1 MGSYLVVFFLAAAA
15 VVLALPPLMRIAHR
29 VGALDN
35 TRQPPMPRI
44 GGWGLAFGVTAALLL
59 VGVVFEP
66 AGLTLAGEKHSFVA
80 VAGGAIAILLLGT
93 VDDIRPLAAAPK
105 FLLQILIAAGVYAL
119 GVRVQAV
126 SFPFGSLHLIGVVS
140 LAVTILWL
148 VGLSNAF
155 NLLDGADGVAAGSAF
170 FSATAVFI
178 MSVALGHPA
187 IGLVAAALAGAL
199 LGFLPFNFPPA
210 RAFLGDAGSLLTGF
224 LLAAL
229 GVQGST
235 KGPTLVAIAVPLLAF
250 AVPVFDTTTSFLRRI
265 VRGESPFAGDHD
277 HLHHRLIRAGLSPR
291 QVLAVVYG
299 TSAVFALVSMLF
311 INPGVRSYAV
321 VLVVV
326 GTAVW
331 LVVRFLRLHELN
343 ELARVAKHGLLKPRS
358 IAVNV
363 QLRRAAETLEGA
375 HTLEELRNALAT
387 LLSRSEFDEV
397 LLRVAPA
404 SDRRGTTSTWRLS
417 DGGFVAETIRRR
429 IDEWEVICPFQ
440 GNGWNGELRLRR
452 RFGRPSLLL
461 DLNLLL
467 EVVQPALAHAA
478 GQIDSVATSSN

>member
-1 MGSYLVVFFLAAAA
+1 VGSYLVVFFLAAGAA
-15 VVLALPPLMRIAHR
+15 VLALSPLIRVARR
-29 VGALDN
+29 VGSVDN
-35 TRQPPMPRI
+35 TRDPPIPRI
-44 GGWGLAFGVTAALLL
+44 GGWGIAFGVAAALAL
-59 VGVVFEP
+59 VAFVFAP
-66 AGLTLAGEKHSFVA
+66 AGLTLESNRQSFTAIGAGA
-80 VAGGAIAILLLGT
+80 AAILLLGT
-93 VDDIRPLAAAPK
+93 IDDIRPLPAAPK
-105 FLLQILIAAGVYAL
+105 FLLQVLIAAGVYAL
-119 GVRVQAV
+119 GVQVHAL
-126 SFPFGSLHLIGVVS
+126 SFPFGSLQLSGITSLGV
-140 LAVTILWL
+140 TTLWL

-210 RAFLGDAGSLLTGF
+210 RAFMGDAGSLLTGF

-250 AVPVFDTTTSFLRRI
+250 ALPVFDTTTAFLRRI
-265 VRGESPFAGDHD
+265 IRGDSPFAGDQD
-277 HLHHRLIRAGLSPR
+277 HFHHKLKRAGLSPR

-299 TSAVFALVSMLF
+299 TSAVFALLSMLF

-321 VLVVV
+321 VLVVL

-343 ELARVAKHGLLKPRS
+343 ELARVAKHGFLKPRS

-363 QLRRAAETLEGA
+363 QLRRAAERLEA
-375 HTLEELRNALAT
+375 ARSLEDLRGALA
-387 LLSRSEFDEV
+387 LLLTRSEFDEV
-397 LLRVAPA
+397 LLRVAPVT
-404 SDRRGTTSTWRLS
+404 DRRGMSSTWRLQ
-417 DGGFVAETIRRR
+417 DGEFV
-429 IDEWEVICPFQ
+429 DEWEVICPFQ
-440 GNGWNGELRLRR
+440 GSGWNGELRLRR
-452 RFGRPSLLL
+452 RLGRPSLLL
-461 DLNLLL
+461 DLNLLV
-467 EVVQPALAHAA
+467 EVVQPALCQAA
-478 GQIDSVATSSN
+478 SRIQAVAPVSH